1 MQKLHFIKT
10 ILPSLLFLISPV
22 VSAEEITLNHQ
33 GVTLN
38 ANLEKSDNW
47 STGTVVLMTHGT
59 LAHNKME
66 IMATLQELL
75 SEQDVSSLAINLS
88 LGLDNRHEF
97 YDCATPHHHK
107 HTDALQE
114 IAAWLDWLKKQ
125 NVKQVVLLGH
135 SRGGNQTAWFATQH
149 DDAVVQKV
157 VLVAP
162 QTWST
167 DYAAKNYKERYGKDL
182 QPLLNK
188 AQSLVQS
195 GKGNAVLK
203 NIDFIYCKDTSATAD
218 AIVSYYSSNPNMDSP
233 YLMPKIKKPLLVIAG
248 TEDKVVK
255 NLASIVQPLA
265 DKHGFQFNIIEG
277 AGHNFRDLYADE
289 MVETIIEFIEQ

>member
-1 MQKLHFIKT
+1 MQKLNFINT
-10 ILPSLLFLISPV
+10 ILLPLLLLISPV
-22 VSAEEITLNHQ
+22 LSAEEITLNHQ

-38 ANLEKSDNW
+38 ANLEKSANW

-88 LGLDNRHEF
+88 LGLDDRHEF
-97 YDCATPHHHK
+97 YDCAIPHHHK

-114 IAAWLDWLKKQ
+114 IAAWLDWLKQQ

-149 DDAVVQKV
+149 DDEVIQKV
-157 VLVAP
+157 VLIAP
-162 QTWST
+162 QTWSM
-167 DYAAKNYKERYGKDL
+167 DYASKNYKEAYGKDL
-182 QPLLNK
+182 QPLLSK

-195 GKGNAVLK
+195 AKGNTLLK
-203 NIDFIYCKDTSATAD
+203 NIDFIYCKDTTATAD
-218 AIVSYYSSNPNMDSP
+218 AFVSYYSSNPNMDSP

-265 DKHGFQFNIIEG
+265 DKNGFQFNIIEG
-277 AGHNFRDLYADE
+277 ADHSFRDLYADE
-289 MVETIIEFIEQ
+289 MVESIIEFIEQ

>member
-1 MQKLHFIKT
+1 MQKQNFIKT
-10 ILPSLLFLISPV
+10 ILLPLLFLISPV
-22 VSAEEITLNHQ
+22 VSAEEIILKHQ
-33 GVTLN
+33 GLTLN
-38 ANLEKSDNW
+38 ANLEKADNW
-47 STGTVVLMTHGT
+47 ATGTVVLMTHGT

-66 IMATLQELL
+66 IMVSLQELL

-88 LGLDNRHEF
+88 LGLDNRHKF
-97 YDCATPHHHK
+97 YDCNTPHQHK

-114 IAAWLDWLKKQ
+114 IAAWLNWLKQQ
-125 NVKQVVLLGH
+125 NVKQVALLGH

-149 DDAVVQKV
+149 DNAVIQKV

-195 GKGNAVLK
+195 GKGDTVLK
-203 NIDFIYCKDTSATAD
+203 NIDFIYCKDTTATAD
-218 AIVSYYSSNPNMDSP
+218 AFVSYYSSNPNMDSP

-255 NLASIVQPLA
+255 NLASSVQPLA
-265 DKHGFQFNIIEG
+265 NKHGFQFNIIEG
-277 AGHNFRDLYADE
+277 ADHSFRDLYADE

>member
-1 MQKLHFIKT
+1 MQKLNFINT
-10 ILPSLLFLISPV
+10 LLLPLLFLISPV
-22 VSAEEITLNHQ
+22 LSAEEITLNHQ

-38 ANLEKSDNW
+38 ANLEKSANW

-59 LAHNKME
+59 LAHSKME

-97 YDCATPHHHK
+97 YDCAIPHHHK

-114 IAAWLDWLKKQ
+114 IAAWLDWLKQQ
-125 NVKQVVLLGH
+125 NVKEVVLLGH

-149 DDAVVQKV
+149 DDEVIQKV
-157 VLVAP
+157 VLIAP
-162 QTWST
+162 QTWSM
-167 DYAAKNYKERYGKDL
+167 DYASKNYKEAYGKDL
-182 QPLLNK
+182 QPLLSK

-195 GKGNAVLK
+195 AKGSTLLK
-203 NIDFIYCKDTSATAD
+203 NIDFIYCKDTTATAD
-218 AIVSYYSSNPNMDSP
+218 AFVSYYSSNPNMDSP

-265 DKHGFQFNIIEG
+265 DKNGFQFNIIEG
-277 AGHNFRDLYADE
+277 ADHSFRDLYADE
-289 MVETIIEFIEQ
+289 MVESIIEFIEQ

>member
-1 MQKLHFIKT
+1 MQKLNFIKT

-22 VSAEEITLNHQ
+22 LSAEEITLKHQ

-97 YDCATPHHHK
+97 YDCTTPHQHK

-114 IAAWLDWLKKQ
+114 IAIWLDWLKQQ

-149 DDAVVQKV
+149 DDAVIQKV
-157 VLVAP
+157 VLIAP

-167 DYAAKNYKERYGKDL
+167 DYAEKDYKERYGKDL
-182 QPLLNK
+182 QPLLSK

-195 GKGNAVLK
+195 GKGDTVLK
-203 NIDFIYCKDTSATAD
+203 NIDFIYCKDTTATAD
-218 AIVSYYSSNPNMDSP
+218 AFVSYYNSNPNMDSP

-255 NLASIVQPLA
+255 NLAGFVQPLA

-277 AGHNFRDLYADE
+277 ADHSFRDLYADE
-289 MVETIIEFIEQ
+289 MVETIIEFIE